1 MKKIFIAFA
10 LFVSVLGVSC
20 KKGGEPTPQPDT
32 AIQKT
37 INVEYV
43 IQCPSGAATADYI
56 APDASGAL
64 VPMHKDITRN
74 SESIT
79 FSCPTGNFLS
89 ISAAN
94 AAPSHNVI
102 QVQIFVN
109 GTKVAESSSTDP
121 AQKAVAQGNF

>member
-1 MKKIFIAFA
+1 
-10 LFVSVLGVSC
+10 
-20 KKGGEPTPQPDT
+20 
-32 AIQKT
+32 
-37 INVEYV
+37 
-43 IQCPSGAATADYI
+43 
-56 APDASGAL
+56 